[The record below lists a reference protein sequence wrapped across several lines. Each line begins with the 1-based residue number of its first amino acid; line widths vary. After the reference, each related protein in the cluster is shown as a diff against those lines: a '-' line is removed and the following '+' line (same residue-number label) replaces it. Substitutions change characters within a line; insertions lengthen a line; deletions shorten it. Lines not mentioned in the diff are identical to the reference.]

1 MSKPLLVALLVLAAA
16 PAFAQFKVIGPDGKV
31 TYTDRPPTST
41 QGRIQPI
48 AADGGVAAAQAQ
60 LPFALREVA
69 QRFPVT
75 LYTASTCGEACALGR
90 GHLTKRGVPF
100 AERTAESAEERD
112 AWQRLV
118 GGSEAPVLKVGNQS
132 LRGFTPAAW
141 DETLDVAGYPKE
153 SQLPASYKAPA
164 AMPLIEKRAEA
175 PKTPA
180 PAPLATPSDNSSNP
194 AGIRF

>member
-1 MSKPLLVALLVLAAA
+1 MSKPLFAVLLVLAAA

-48 AADGGVAAAQAQ
+48 AADGGRAAAEAQ
-60 LPFALREVA
+60 LPFALRQVA

-75 LYTASTCGEACALGR
+75 LYTASTCGDACAMAR

-100 AERTAESAEERD
+100 AEITAESPEERD
-112 AWQRLV
+112 AWQRVV
-118 GGSEAPVLKVGNQS
+118 GGTEAPVLKIGNQS
-132 LRGFTPAAW
+132 LRGFTPAVW

-153 SQLPASYKAPA
+153 SVLPASYKAPA
-164 AMPLIEKRAEA
+164 AMPLIDRKKEA
-175 PKTPA
+175 AKAPP
-180 PAPLATPSDNSSNP
+180 PAPLATPSDNTP